1 MGLQGCRII
10 LPFVAEDGAE
20 IGKAAPIAH
29 QLVPDEMAG
38 LVAEMAKQGAIG
50 FVHRAA
56 RLFARR
62 IVGLSGADGDQ
73 AFLMAGHSRHDK
85 AVALYRILEEIED

>member
-1 MGLQGCRII
+1 MGLEGCHII

-29 QLVPDEMAG
+29 QFVPDEMAG
-38 LVAEMAKQGAIG
+38 LVAEMAKQRAVG

-62 IVGLSGADGDQ
+62 IVGLCGADGDQ
-73 AFLMAGHSRHDK
+73 AFLVTGHSRHDK
-85 AVALYRILEEIED
+85 AVALD